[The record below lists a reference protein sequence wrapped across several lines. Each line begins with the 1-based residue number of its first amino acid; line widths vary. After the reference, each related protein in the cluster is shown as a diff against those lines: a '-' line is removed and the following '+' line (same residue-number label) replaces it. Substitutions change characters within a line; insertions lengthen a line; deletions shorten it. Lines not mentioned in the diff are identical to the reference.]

1 MRTSLSS
8 TGDDDAGSELT
19 EDARM
24 NSAAY
29 QQDVECPSA
38 RSSTSGA
45 AGGHPSVEVDA
56 SAALAT
62 GVDAAADGRRKL
74 DAVVGAPRIADAD
87 PQAE

>member
-1 MRTSLSS
+1 
-8 TGDDDAGSELT
+8 
-19 EDARM
+19 
-24 NSAAY
+24 
-29 QQDVECPSA
+29 
-38 RSSTSGA
+38 
-45 AGGHPSVEVDA
+45 VEVADA